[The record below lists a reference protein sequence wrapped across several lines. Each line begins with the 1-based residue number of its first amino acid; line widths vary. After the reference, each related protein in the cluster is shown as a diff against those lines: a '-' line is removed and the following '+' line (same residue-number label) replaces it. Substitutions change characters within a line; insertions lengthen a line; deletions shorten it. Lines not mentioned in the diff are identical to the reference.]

1 MSGKRRDVGKV
12 VGKSATSPL
21 NLSVIGAAALG
32 AVALSMWPL
41 AALGGAAY
49 AALVVS
55 DVSNPEFR
63 RRALGRSGAA
73 LPNPKHLKD
82 PELRELVG
90 KLAAARKD
98 IDTTVSETP
107 QRVRRNLT
115 TTLRSLEELQGHAAI
130 LILRA
135 NDLGIYLDR
144 VDLTQAREEATELN
158 RRADGARDHGTA
170 KEYELAAKAAAERL
184 AALDD
189 IESGRQRIFAD
200 LARILA
206 TLRGVPPKIVRMRA
220 LDDRASDSLTGDFD
234 RELDRMNTDLR
245 AFEQTLEALAEV
257 PP

>member
-12 VGKSATSPL
+12 VGKSVTSPL
-21 NLSVIGAAALG
+21 NLSVVGAAALG

-41 AALGGAAY
+41 AALGGVAY

-63 RRALGRSGAA
+63 RRALGRSGTA
-73 LPNPKHLKD
+73 LPNPKDLND
-82 PELRELVG
+82 PELKQLVS
-90 KLAAARKD
+90 KLIAARAE
-98 IDTTVSETP
+98 IATTVAETP
-107 QRVRRNLT
+107 ERVRRNLT

-130 LILRA
+130 LVVRA
-135 NDLGIYLDR
+135 NDLGAYLDR
-144 VDLTQAREEATELN
+144 VDLTQARQESSELHY
-158 RRADGARDHGTA
+158 RASAAKDPGTA
-170 KEYELAAKAAAERL
+170 KEYELAASAATERL

-189 IESGRQRIFAD
+189 IETRRQRILAD

-220 LDDRASDSLTGDFD
+220 LDDSASDSLTGDFD